1 MKNLKDRV
9 KRQNSVYQLWRKG
22 EKPKKIAEACG
33 IHYVTVGYDKW
44 AVYNRLCAEAWR
56 INNSA
61 LY

>member
-1 MKNLKDRV
+1 MKDLKNRI

-22 EKPKKIAEACG
+22 KKPKKIAEECG
-33 IHYVTVGYDKW
+33 ISYVTVGYDKC
-44 AVYNRLCAEAWR
+44 AVYNRCYAEAWR